1 MAQNRVQKKTSP
13 HATEIATMAKKSVSA
28 MISLKATV
36 VNALIF
42 VQLGVVRLDINF
54 LGNM

>member
-1 MAQNRVQKKTSP
+1 
-13 HATEIATMAKKSVSA
+13 MAKKSVSA

>member
-42 VQLGVVRLDINF
+42 VQLRVVRLDINF